1 MKLEKDGALAVAAKK
16 ISGDAGQQRLYMT
29 LCNVLNSL
37 CKEAPSDLQVYHP
50 KSGNHEAAI
59 LAKSRALLHLYL
71 KARFGLISF
80 EDREK
85 YITDGPHDGGI
96 DAFYIDESSK
106 KIHILQAKFRAN
118 SKNFSDTEISAN
130 ELLKMDV
137 KRITGGEKQN
147 EDGVAYNS
155 RITKGLQKS
164 LRALT
169 DIGRY
174 DYKIVILGN
183 TNKISTS
190 TLKKIIDGFEVEEF
204 PHDRIYNELLFPVVN
219 GTYFSEPN
227 LTIEINLTNS
237 GQSHL
242 DYDVRARDQKINI
255 KLLFVPTSEVGRIS
269 SKYKNSILK
278 YNPRS
283 FLELSKNPVN
293 QEIQSSIDNN
303 QGNEFSLF
311 NNGVTIISDQT
322 SVNSN
327 TAKINKGQIVL
338 KNPQLIN
345 GGQTAFTLGRIY
357 ERCETE
363 KDFSKFKGKEVLL
376 RVISFVGKQVP
387 ANIIDRLHLIAEVS
401 KASNS
406 QTKVDEA
413 DRRSNDEIQ
422 LKLQKHF
429 FEEYGLYYER
439 KKGEFSDGLHSKYIE
454 AILLVN
460 RDKLIRVCLSSEY
473 RISQARSSITK
484 FYKSPEEL
492 EALFKLPDV
501 AKYAYGYQVNQLIED
516 EKKKAPSTQ
525 GDRYHT
531 KQYGQGLRYGH
542 YAILAAA
549 INVGQPNAVTP
560 EHSLNMIMQQW
571 NEFESWVIARES
583 NKGYGVN
590 ESFDYANYYKGSTVG
605 SDLKSY
611 KFKINN

>member
-1 MKLEKDGALAVAAKK
+1 MKLGADGALAVATKK
-16 ISGDAGQQRLYMT
+16 ISGEAGQERLYMT

-37 CKEAPSDLQVYHP
+37 CKEAPPELQVYHP
-50 KSGNHEAAI
+50 KSGNHEAGI

-71 KARFGLISF
+71 KARFGLTSF

-85 YITDGPHDGGI
+85 YITDDPHDGGI

-106 KIHILQAKFRAN
+106 KIHILQAKFRAS
-118 SKNFSDTEISAN
+118 SKNFSDTEISAQ
-130 ELLKMDV
+130 ELLKMEV
-137 KRITGGEKQN
+137 KRITKGEKQS
-147 EDGVAYNS
+147 EDGTPYNS
-155 RITKGLQKS
+155 KIIKNLQKS
-164 LRALT
+164 IRSLT

-174 DYKIVILGN
+174 DYKVIILGN
-183 TNKISTS
+183 TTKLTALK
-190 TLKKIIDGFEVEEF
+190 LKKIIDGFDVEEF

-242 DYDVRARDQKINI
+242 DYDVKARDQKINI
-255 KLLFVPTSEVGRIS
+255 KLLFVPTIEIGRIS

-283 FLELSKNPVN
+283 FLELSQNPVN
-293 QEIQSSIDNN
+293 QEIQFSIENN
-303 QGNEFSLF
+303 EGNEFSLF

-357 ERCETE
+357 EKCEAE
-363 KDFSKFKGKEVLL
+363 KDFSNFKGKEVLL
-376 RVISFVGKQVP
+376 RVISFVGKQIP
-387 ANIIDRLHLIAEVS
+387 ANINDRLHLIAEVS

-422 LKLQKHF
+422 LKIQKHF
-429 FEEYGLYYER
+429 FEKYGLYYER
-439 KKGEFSDGLHSKYIE
+439 KKGEFSDGLHSKYIDHV
-454 AILLVN
+454 LLVN
-460 RDKLIRVCLSSEY
+460 RDKLIRVCLAVEY
-473 RISQARSSITK
+473 RVSQARSSITK
-484 FYKSPEEL
+484 FYKSPEDL

-501 AKYAYGYQVNQLIED
+501 AKYAYGYQANQLIEN
-516 EKKKAPSTQ
+516 EKKKIPVTL

-531 KQYGQGLRYGH
+531 KQFGQGLRYGH
-542 YAILAAA
+542 YAMLAAA

-560 EHSLNMIMQQW
+560 EQSLKMIMLQW
-571 NEFESWVIARES
+571 NKFEAWVITRDS
-583 NKGYGVN
+583 NKGYKIN
-590 ESFDYANYYKGSTVG
+590 EGFDFANYYKGSTVG
-605 SDLKSY
+605 ADLKSY
-611 KFKINN
+611 SFKIKN